1 MVNAKSVKL
10 LERMSNMEEPESRDS
25 WWSELRLE
33 MRSHARAL
41 SCNVILGYSEN
52 TAIWY
57 LCNIITTIISILL
70 SFLVFLKLI
79 ICKSIELVYFTCY
92 NIFFIS
98 VFLLIYYKM
107 MWLDTFLQF

>member
-10 LERMSNMEEPESRDS
+10 LERMSNMEEPESRDA

-41 SCNVILGYSEN
+41 SCNVVLGYSEH

-57 LCNIITTIISILL
+57 
-70 SFLVFLKLI
+70 
-79 ICKSIELVYFTCY
+79 
-92 NIFFIS
+92 
-98 VFLLIYYKM
+98 
-107 MWLDTFLQF
+107 

>member
-41 SCNVILGYSEN
+41 SCNVILGYSEH
-52 TAIWY
+52 TSIWY
-57 LCNIITTIISILL
+57 ILYKNIHMQL
-70 SFLVFLKLI
+70 S
-79 ICKSIELVYFTCY
+79 
-92 NIFFIS
+92 N
-98 VFLLIYYKM
+98 
-107 MWLDTFLQF
+107 

>member
-10 LERMSNMEEPESRDS
+10 LERMSNMEEPESRDA

-57 LCNIITTIISILL
+57 GILNKIKSILL
-70 SFLVFLKLI
+70 
-79 ICKSIELVYFTCY
+79 
-92 NIFFIS
+92 
-98 VFLLIYYKM
+98 
-107 MWLDTFLQF
+107 

>member
-1 MVNAKSVKL
+1 MYLYSGDKHIGGMVNAKSVKL
-10 LERMSNMEEPESRDS
+10 LERMSNMEEPESRDA

-57 LCNIITTIISILL
+57 RFYAIIKNNTHYT
-70 SFLVFLKLI
+70 F
-79 ICKSIELVYFTCY
+79 
-92 NIFFIS
+92 
-98 VFLLIYYKM
+98 
-107 MWLDTFLQF
+107 TFLMKNSH

>member
-10 LERMSNMEEPESRDS
+10 LERMSNMEEPESRDA

-52 TAIWY
+52 TAIW
-57 LCNIITTIISILL
+57 
-70 SFLVFLKLI
+70 
-79 ICKSIELVYFTCY
+79 
-92 NIFFIS
+92 
-98 VFLLIYYKM
+98 
-107 MWLDTFLQF
+107 

>member
-25 WWSELRLE
+25 WWCELRLE

-52 TAIWY
+52 TAIW
-57 LCNIITTIISILL
+57 
-70 SFLVFLKLI
+70 
-79 ICKSIELVYFTCY
+79 
-92 NIFFIS
+92 
-98 VFLLIYYKM
+98 
-107 MWLDTFLQF
+107 